1 MTFERIMR
9 LPEIIP
15 CDKRLHFL
23 IGVILTSLLACFK
36 LNLMYIFI
44 LIILIA
50 FGIEIYQKITHTG
63 KYEIFDA
70 IAVIIGS
77 VFVLLPL
84 ILKG

>member
-1 MTFERIMR
+1 MTFEKIMR

-36 LNLMYIFI
+36 LNPLLILVFI
-44 LIILIA
+44 VLIA
-50 FGIEIYQKITHTG
+50 FGIEIYQKITYTG
-63 KYEIFDA
+63 EYEILDA
-70 IAVIIGS
+70 VAVIIGS
-77 VFVLLPL
+77 IFVLLPF